1 MGEATVLKTILLD
14 FYISRKI
21 SNFKQYEYQVVWGQF
36 FRFWQKATMMVALE
50 GAVTRTC
57 VQLV

>member
-21 SNFKQYEYQVVWGQF
+21 SNFKQYEYQVV
-36 FRFWQKATMMVALE
+36 
-50 GAVTRTC
+50 
-57 VQLV
+57 